1 MFAIIIDENKY
12 LQSYSDKYRMP
23 ESIIVNSIP
32 NEEDMEKM
40 KCYQYIDNN
49 FVFDKEKWK
58 EIEASRAE
66 SARILDAQQQIRDL
80 KEMLTASDYQ
90 IIKCYEYSLNNLELP
105 YDVVELHAERQALR
119 DQINELEEN
128 INTVCKGLQ

>member
-12 LQSYSDKYRMP
+12 LQSYSNKYRMP
-23 ESIIVNSIP
+23 DSIIVNSIP
-32 NEEDMEKM
+32 NEDDMEKM

-58 EIEASRAE
+58 EIEASREE

-128 INTVCKGLQ
+128 INTVCEGLQ

>member
-32 NEEDMEKM
+32 NEDDMEKM

-105 YDVVELHAERQALR
+105 LDNL
-119 DQINELEEN
+119 
-128 INTVCKGLQ
+128 